1 MDDGQLIMDDHYQL
15 SSSLRKLNIN
25 LPLIVGNP
33 ALSIINC
40 QLAIKNMLIEL
51 TEDTLKDIVSQNQ
64 KVVVQYSASWCGN
77 CRIMKPKFK
86 KLAAENEDATF
97 VIVDAELYPESRKL
111 ANVSNLPTFA
121 TFVDGILK
129 NETQTNK
136 AEVLNELV
144 AELA

>member
-1 MDDGQLIMDDHYQL
+1 MF
-15 SSSLRKLNIN
+15 
-25 LPLIVGNP
+25 
-33 ALSIINC
+33 
-40 QLAIKNMLIEL
+40 IEL
-51 TEDTLKDIVSQNQ
+51 TEDNLQELVANNQ

-86 KLAAENEDATF
+86 KLATENEAVSF
-97 VIVDAELYPESRKL
+97 VMVDAENFPESRKL

-121 TFVDGILK
+121 TFVDGKLV

-144 AELA
+144 NEII